1 MPYTF
6 HLTLSTFHLFTMK
19 KYLLFLTLF
28 VCAVTSY
35 AQDPAYPAAPA
46 APQNIVGAEY
56 FIDTDPGIG
65 SATAISITP
74 GVNITI
80 SATGINT
87 AGLSNGVHR
96 IGLRTR
102 NTEGR
107 WSSTEL
113 KTFVVDFDPAY
124 ATTPVAAQNITAA
137 EYFIDADPGIG
148 NAQPISISAAVNVA
162 NATATI
168 NTVGLTN
175 GVHRLYIRTK
185 SNEGRWS
192 ITNIEDFIVDTD
204 PPYPSPPVAA
214 QNIVAAEYFVDTDP
228 GTGNGQAISI
238 SPGVNL
244 ADVAATVNT
253 AGLTNGVH
261 RLYIRAKN
269 NEGSWSITNVRDF
282 NVDSDPV
289 YPAAPVAPQ
298 NIIAAEYFIDTD
310 PGVGNAQAISI
321 SAGTDLS
328 NLSASV
334 NTTGLTNGVHR
345 LYVRTK
351 SNEGLWSLTNV
362 RDFNVDSDP
371 AYPDAPAAVQN
382 IIAAEYFVDTDP
394 GPGAGTPIAVTPGA
408 DLSNVAAS
416 ISTAGLSNGSHN
428 LFIRTKNQE
437 GKWSI
442 TNYATFF
449 TDMLSV
455 TPDTIEFGNVPT
467 AVTVERELIIKNNS
481 AASQT
486 ITAIAI
492 GAAFTANASLPVTIN
507 AGKADTIKVSFTPT
521 NVTAYLDSVV
531 LTTSSGKYKTV
542 LAGNGIAQT
551 FSWMISPVTGHNYG
565 NVLLNNSANYTF
577 TIYNKG
583 NVPVTLSN
591 VVTNNSA
598 FVPGFTAGTVIAANG
613 SLALPVVFTPTT
625 AGQHTAQLK
634 ILSSTAGIDSATTTI
649 YGNGYTA
656 GTPPVLEY
664 VPGGVYGGMA
674 GVSPAA
680 GPTGAFTYKILYKSA
695 SNKAPMTGYPKL
707 SIDLNGNHTFNDL
720 NEGVFTMVK
729 EGNSTDYA
737 TGVTY
742 TYTFTH
748 NSNTNAAGYQFDVTD
763 VDGNAA
769 TTGTAYKAGP
779 LVTNDVLDL
788 RIFANDI
795 SFSNSNPQP
804 GTTFTLTAR
813 ISNST
818 AIPATNVPIKFYR
831 DTILIGSAVLPSV
844 PANGSN
850 TINYTLNFADE
861 GFYPIKVWID
871 SSRTLSENNILNNYA
886 IRPVTVG
893 SPNLPGGITAK
904 TSAIRQE
911 CPQLQVL
918 ITGSAAYFGTGT
930 NTIVA
935 GAEVT
940 INTGSQ
946 IFKTTT
952 DANGNYSTL
961 VTGVTCGSGNF
972 AYAVTVTDFTF
983 TSTPVS
989 NSIAMPCPASNAC
1002 QPPVPQPSMGGIMV
1016 SAGSTPCS
1024 NVAGSTSNFDFRIKI
1039 RERDINNMWSPFDEV
1054 LGATLNVF
1062 INGEL
1067 VETRQYARGLAPG
1080 QDIVVIFPWELP
1092 QSIDPLTIRAEF
1104 VYTYAEYEQIPN
1116 TATVRPHY
1124 ITYHIEDSRT
1134 VIPQPSLPDLS
1145 IRNFAQTSFTS
1156 FSFDAV
1162 NLKCVTAGSHVV
1174 KIFDGGSLIKT
1185 ETISSLAGGA
1195 VKTISFSDPTLSPGV
1210 HTITI
1215 VIDADGEITETD
1227 ETNNTF
1233 TFTITVVAPDLS
1245 ITDVTASPSLMNSG
1259 ASTRFIAVI
1268 KNIGKAT
1275 GSFNVRFAVNGA
1287 QVGAKKNV
1295 SNLSEN
1301 GAVAVTSDA
1310 YTVTSNSNTC
1320 GDVLEVFVD
1329 SDNTVAES
1337 SESNNKKSI
1346 PLSADLTPFQLP
1358 NETGS
1363 AANPAI
1369 VRVNNTGN
1377 FFPAIRN
1384 MGIRDAANVQV
1395 HYLLNG
1401 VEIAAETIANV
1412 KAGVAYAAH
1421 GAFSHTFSATG
1432 DFVVRVVADSLNTVC
1447 EGDESNNAGL
1457 YHIRVTDSK
1466 PDLEVLSQ
1474 FVSPSSLNPLP
1485 AQNITI
1491 VGTVRNSGGK
1501 VTTPNV
1507 MRFFVDDV
1515 QLGDDVPFNA
1525 IQPGKDTTVQAT
1537 LTYSSLSQG
1546 VKVMKIVVDPAKT
1559 MAEENEWNNEATR
1572 TLIVGEAPDMA
1583 KRFEHS
1589 IKFNPNGFSAGDSV
1603 TISYSVINN
1612 GTVDGAAWVRFMI
1625 LDQNGGLRG
1634 IDSTSFTLSAGANT
1648 IVTKKM
1654 YFDVLKGR
1662 VIAQIVNCTP
1672 IEYNMEN
1679 NTDTLSFSTVLPM
1692 SKSLTVNGNLDM
1704 KQGIPDDI
1712 PGWIGG
1718 KLLLED
1724 YDLTVNGTILNLDA
1738 AHFIVTN
1745 GAGKLKLVNNNTEN
1759 IFPVAADT
1767 SHGNF
1772 VKIRNNGTAD
1782 NFSVRVA
1789 SYVLQNGASGD
1800 TVKTGN
1806 VNRTWFIDEQT
1817 PGGSDATITFLWNE
1831 QDEQPAFDRAN
1842 SRTAH
1847 YTTAW
1852 QLGDLGAALTDSLGR
1867 FTRVQSG
1874 YTSFSPF
1881 TVTSVNAALP
1891 LRLLKFTATARD
1903 RQSVLQWQTTDEVN
1917 TSSFEIEH
1925 STDGQRFATIGSV
1938 RANNSAGTHSYEYTH
1953 RSVSSGMNYYRLKMV
1968 DLDGTYT
1975 YSAVQV
1981 VKFSS
1986 EVLIRAY
1993 PNPTRQML
2001 TVAGTDAGGMVKVFA
2016 PDGKLARTQ
2025 STKGNIT
2032 VIDLGGLPG
2041 GVYILQ
2047 YSNKDVQQQIKI
2059 MKQ

>member
-1 MPYTF
+1 
-6 HLTLSTFHLFTMK
+6 MK
-19 KYLLFLTLF
+19 KYLLFLILF
-28 VCAVTSY
+28 VCTVAGY

-56 FIDTDPGIG
+56 FIDEDPGIG
-65 SATAISITP
+65 NATAISVTT

-80 SATGINT
+80 SATSINT
-87 AGLSNGVHR
+87 AGLANGVHR
-96 IGLRTR
+96 VGLRTR
-102 NTEGR
+102 NAGGVWSITEF
-107 WSSTEL
+107 
-113 KTFVVDFDPAY
+113 KAFVVDFDPAY
-124 ATTPVAAQNITAA
+124 PATPSSAQNIIAA

-148 NAQPISISAAVNVA
+148 NGQPISVSAAVNVT
-162 NATATI
+162 NATAAI
-168 NTVGLTN
+168 NTTGLTN

-192 ITNIEDFIVDTD
+192 ITNIDDFIVDTD
-204 PPYPSPPVAA
+204 PPYPAAPVAA
-214 QNIVAAEYFVDTDP
+214 QNIIAAEYFVDTDP
-228 GTGNGQAISI
+228 GIGNGDAISI
-238 SPGVNL
+238 SPGTNIT
-244 ADVAATVNT
+244 DVAASVNT

-261 RLYIRAKN
+261 RLYLRTKN
-269 NEGSWSITNVRDF
+269 NEGAWSITNVRDF
-282 NVDSDPV
+282 NVDSDPA
-289 YPAAPVAPQ
+289 YPNAPTSPQ
-298 NIIAAEYFIDTD
+298 NIIAAEYFVDTD

-321 SAGTDLS
+321 SAGLDIANTAATINTAGLS
-328 NLSASV
+328 N
-334 NTTGLTNGVHR
+334 GIHR

-351 SNEGLWSLTNV
+351 SNEGLWSLTNIS
-362 RDFNVDSDP
+362 DFNVDSDP
-371 AYPDAPAAVQN
+371 AYPAAPAAAQN
-382 IIAAEYFVDTDP
+382 IIAAEYFIDTDP
-394 GPGAGTPIAVTPGA
+394 GAGAGVSIAVTLGT
-408 DLSNVAAS
+408 DISNIAAS
-416 ISTAGLSNGSHN
+416 VNTAGLSNGSHN

-455 TPDTIEFGNVPT
+455 TPDTLAFGNVPT
-467 AVTVERELIIKNNS
+467 AVMVERDLIIKNNS
-481 AASQT
+481 TASQT
-486 ITAIAI
+486 ITAVNI
-492 GAAFTANASLPVTIN
+492 GADFTTNTSLPVTIN
-507 AGKADTIKVSFTPT
+507 AGKADTIKVGFTPA
-521 NVTAYLDSVV
+521 NVAAYLDSVV

-542 LAGNGIAQT
+542 LTGNGIAQT
-551 FSWMISPVTGHNYG
+551 FSWIISPVTGYNYG
-565 NVLLNNSANYTF
+565 NVVLNNSANYNF

-591 VVTNNSA
+591 VVSSNPA
-598 FVPGFTAGTVIAANG
+598 FVPGFSAGTVIAANG

-625 AGQHTAQLK
+625 AGQHLAQIK
-634 ILSSTAGIDSATTTI
+634 ILSSTAGIDSATTTV
-649 YGNGYTA
+649 YGNGYTP
-656 GTPPVLEY
+656 GTAPVLEY
-664 VPGGVYGGMA
+664 VPGGVYGGSA

-680 GPTGAFTYKILYKSA
+680 GPTGVFTYKILYKSA
-695 SNKAPMTGYPKL
+695 SNKAPMAGYPKV

-720 NEGVFTMVK
+720 NEGVFTMTK
-729 EGNSTDYA
+729 EGTSTNYA
-737 TGVTY
+737 AGVTY

-748 NSNTNAAGYQFDVTD
+748 NNNTNNAGYQFDVTD
-763 VDGNAA
+763 ADGNAA
-769 TTGTAYKAGP
+769 TTGVAYKSGP
-779 LVTNDVLDL
+779 VVTNDVLDL

-795 SFSNSNPQP
+795 SFSSNNPQP
-804 GTTFTLTAR
+804 GNTFTMTAR
-813 ISNST
+813 ISNSN
-818 AIPATNVPIKFYR
+818 AVPAANVPIKFYR

-871 SSRTLSENNILNNYA
+871 SSRTLGENNILNNYA

-893 SPNLPGGITAK
+893 TPNLPGGITAT
-904 TSAIRQE
+904 TSAVRQE

-918 ITGSAAYFGTGT
+918 ITGRAEYFGTGT
-930 NTIVA
+930 STIVA

-940 INTGSQ
+940 INTGTQ
-946 IFKTTT
+946 TFKTTT

-983 TSTPVS
+983 TSAPAS
-989 NSIAMPCPASNAC
+989 NSIAMPCPAPNAC
-1002 QPPVPQPSMGGIMV
+1002 QPPVPQPSMGGIMI
-1016 SAGSTPCS
+1016 AGASTPCS
-1024 NVAGSTSNFDFRIKI
+1024 NVAGSTSSFDFRIKI
-1039 RERDINNMWSPFDEV
+1039 RERNINNMWSPFDEV
-1054 LGATLNVF
+1054 LAAELKVF
-1062 INGEL
+1062 INDEL
-1067 VETRQYARGLAPG
+1067 VETRPYARGLAPG

-1092 QSIDPLTIRAEF
+1092 QSTDPLTIRAEF
-1104 VYTYAEYEQIPN
+1104 WYTYAEYEQIPN
-1116 TATVRPHY
+1116 TATIRPHY

-1134 VIPQPSLPDLS
+1134 IVPQPSLPDLS
-1145 IRNFAQTSFTS
+1145 IQNFAQTSFTS
-1156 FSFDAV
+1156 FRFDAV

-1174 KIFDGGSLIKT
+1174 RIFDGGSLIKT

-1195 VKTISFSDPTLSPGV
+1195 SKTINFSDPTLSPGV
-1210 HTITI
+1210 HTIRI
-1215 VIDADGEITETD
+1215 IIDAADAITETD
-1227 ETNNTF
+1227 ETNNDF

-1245 ITDVTASPSLMNSG
+1245 ITDVTASPTLMNNG
-1259 ASTRFIAVI
+1259 TNTQFTAVI
-1268 KNIGKAT
+1268 KNTGKAT
-1275 GSFNVRFAVNGA
+1275 GSFNVRFAVNGV
-1287 QVGAKKNV
+1287 QVGAKKNI
-1295 SNLSEN
+1295 SGIGER
-1301 GAVAVTSDA
+1301 GTATITSDA
-1310 YTVTSNSNTC
+1310 YTVTSNANTC

-1329 SDNTVAES
+1329 SDGTVAES
-1337 SESNNKKSI
+1337 SESNNKKNI

-1358 NETGS
+1358 NEIGS
-1363 AANPAI
+1363 ASNPAI

-1384 MGIRDAANVQV
+1384 MGIRDAANMQV

-1401 VEIAAETIANV
+1401 VVIAEETIANV

-1421 GAFSHTFSATG
+1421 GTFSHMFSSTG
-1432 DFVVRVVADSLNTVC
+1432 DFVIRIVADSSNTIC
-1447 EGDESNNAGL
+1447 ESDESNNIGL

-1491 VGTVRNSGGK
+1491 VGTVRNAGGK

-1537 LTYSSLSQG
+1537 LTYSSLTQG

-1559 MAEENEWNNEATR
+1559 MDEENENNNEATR

-1603 TISYSVINN
+1603 TISYSIVNN

-1634 IDSTSFTLSAGANT
+1634 IDSTSFTLNAGANT
-1648 IVTKKM
+1648 IVTRKM
-1654 YFDVLKGR
+1654 YFDVLKGK

-1672 IEYNMEN
+1672 VEYNMEN

-1692 SKSLTVNGNLDM
+1692 PKNLTVNGNLDM
-1704 KQGIPDDI
+1704 KQGIPDEI

-1718 KLLLED
+1718 KLLLGE
-1724 YDLTVNGTILNLDA
+1724 YDLTVNGAILNLDA
-1738 AHFIVTN
+1738 SHFIVTN
-1745 GAGKLKLVNNNTEN
+1745 GTGKLKLVNNNTEN

-1772 VKIRNNGTAD
+1772 VKVKNEGTAD

-1789 SYVLQNGASGD
+1789 PYVLQGGESGD

-1817 PGGSDATITFLWNE
+1817 PGGSNATITFLWNT
-1831 QDEQPAFDRAN
+1831 QDEQAGFDRTN

-1852 QLGDLGAALTDSLGR
+1852 QLGELGTAITDSLGR
-1867 FTRVQSG
+1867 FSRAQSG

-1881 TVTSVNAALP
+1881 TVTSVNTALP
-1891 LRLLKFTATARD
+1891 LRLLKFTAVAAD
-1903 RQSVLQWQTTDEVN
+1903 NKAVLQWQTSDEVN

-1925 STDGQRFATIGSV
+1925 STDGQRYATIGSV
-1938 RANNSAGTHSYEYTH
+1938 LANNSTGTHYYEYMH
-1953 RSVSSGMNYYRLKMV
+1953 PSVSNGVNYYRLKMT

-1975 YSAVQV
+1975 YSGVQV
-1981 VKFSS
+1981 VRFNTTVSIK
-1986 EVLIRAY
+1986 AY
-1993 PNPTRQML
+1993 PNPARQIINI
-2001 TVAGTDAGGMVKVFA
+2001 TGTDAGGIVKVFA
-2016 PDGKLARTQ
+2016 LDGKLARTQ

-2032 VIDLGGLPG
+2032 IIDLGGLPG

-2047 YSNKDVQQQIKI
+2047 YSNKEILKQIKV
-2059 MKQ
+2059 MKE